1 MLAVVRRLNRGN
13 HWLLS
18 RSRAKGSHCHQYNGA
33 INSARCIILEHYLKS
48 KWPLELGS
56 TTMYHPPRPY
66 NNNIFLKITG
76 PPNTL
81 VDQLMESL
89 LKIVFL
95 VCCERKSFW
104 GQKWSLV
111 GWTQLIPR
119 GSGHAHSPLY
129 CPPSP
134 PPLSSPPDEP
144 SLPSSSST
152 AALPTLTIRPHSPST
167 ALISP
172 PPLRAILKPSIY
184 LVRWNLGLVLSAQN
198 NQNHQYG
205 FFEIFF
211 IRLLNLDWE

>member
-129 CPPSP
+129 CPPLP
-134 PPLSSPPDEP
+134 TPPLFSSGRAKPALQLVYCCPAHPHHPASLTFYCPYIPSHPP
-144 SLPSSSST
+144 SHSQTLYLSC
-152 AALPTLTIRPHSPST
+152 ALESWVGPFRPKQS
-167 ALISP
+167 
-172 PPLRAILKPSIY
+172 KPS
-184 LVRWNLGLVLSAQN
+184 VW
-198 NQNHQYG
+198 
-205 FFEIFF
+205 IF
-211 IRLLNLDWE
+211 